1 MMLTLYEK
9 RTFSQISSVLIILQL
24 KQISDIEGN
33 EKQPYYICC
42 LSFSIYNVRRH
53 EILPIPQMMPIQ
65 SKVCFEHP
73 EAMQQWMPYKT
84 QPLMHIIGFWSN
96 VHNTY
101 MTNSFWKCMLLQWNF
116 YTSFWMLKLLS
127 APSHSFNSTINT
139 KYKYKYQINS
149 TTNC

>member
-1 MMLTLYEK
+1 MYLFTN
-9 RTFSQISSVLIILQL
+9 ISVLTILQL

-73 EAMQQWMPYKT
+73 EAMQQ
-84 QPLMHIIGFWSN
+84 
-96 VHNTY
+96 
-101 MTNSFWKCMLLQWNF
+101 
-116 YTSFWMLKLLS
+116 
-127 APSHSFNSTINT
+127 
-139 KYKYKYQINS
+139 
-149 TTNC
+149 

>member
-1 MMLTLYEK
+1 MVRYFRITYDINTISKCTL
-9 RTFSQISSVLIILQL
+9 FLQISSLVLIILQL

-73 EAMQQWMPYKT
+73 EAMQQ
-84 QPLMHIIGFWSN
+84 
-96 VHNTY
+96 
-101 MTNSFWKCMLLQWNF
+101 
-116 YTSFWMLKLLS
+116 
-127 APSHSFNSTINT
+127 
-139 KYKYKYQINS
+139 
-149 TTNC
+149 

>member
-1 MMLTLYEK
+1 MKKVPFLK
-9 RTFSQISSVLIILQL
+9 ISSVLIILQL

-149 TTNC
+149 TTNYCVKN